1 MAPLVEAT
9 AYKLTNST
17 SDGAFYEGNFDL
29 EWLVGSVPNGGYSL
43 GIVNICV
50 HDYLR
55 KQVKSTHTD
64 LFHISSTYLNAT
76 DASVKWMTEVRVTKR
91 GKAFTNVDAILRQKV
106 MPRFLRASARAYF
119 TFTLFHTVDQN
130 W

>member
-9 AYKLTNST
+9 ALILVST
-17 SDGAFYEGNFDL
+17 SSDGAFYEGNFDL
-29 EWLVGSVPNGGYSL
+29 NWRVGSVPNGGYSL

-50 HDYLR
+50 HDYLA
-55 KQVKSTHTD
+55 KQVKSAHTD

-76 DASVKWMTEVRVTKR
+76 DVSAKWVTEVRVTKR

-106 MPRFLRASARAYF
+106 R
-119 TFTLFHTVDQN
+119 LFWISMID
-130 W
+130 